1 MLCNFDDILFSQR
14 VPFLLKS
21 SIKSLAGISLLNL
34 SLCDLSRISYHS
46 ILSFLPNRDYQAMP
60 IPSAPKICIPQATA
74 YFYLF
79 LVIGTLLFV
88 GVVEYLNGR
97 RIERLMA
104 MLEEV
109 ATQKESGSQLV
120 RDGVVW
126 DDRRNVEKKGVK

>member
-1 MLCNFDDILFSQR
+1 
-14 VPFLLKS
+14 
-21 SIKSLAGISLLNL
+21 
-34 SLCDLSRISYHS
+34 
-46 ILSFLPNRDYQAMP
+46 MP
-60 IPSAPKICIPQATA
+60 ILSAPKICIPQATA

-88 GVVEYLNGR
+88 GIVEYLNGR

-126 DDRRNVEKKGVK
+126 DDRRNVEERGVK